1 MKSLADEYSCR
12 DDELSSDCDSWLH
25 SPAFPAVCLDET
37 GLILDVNGLF
47 LRTFDVAA
55 ATVVGCR
62 LDGLT
67 PAEMHA
73 PLAAS
78 FVALKANPHQARQMD
93 ICLRLPG
100 CRPRWFRAA
109 FYVFRP
115 IGAPSDRTRVAAQ
128 LCEIDD
134 LTTRAQG
141 LADLAQSWNEAMG
154 AAKIGIWDADLVARV
169 NTFSDMWY
177 QIRGLRRGDP
187 VPTKHDEILEFI
199 HPSDRQH
206 VMEQFAL
213 QHLPDFKECRY
224 EYRYKHSDGRW
235 IWIECRGSCA
245 QRIDGK
251 IARIIGS
258 DIDITERKLAEERL
272 SLAKSRLQLAMEAL
286 RIGVFDA
293 DFRTGYT
300 TWDAPTRALY
310 GVTSDQKIKFGG
322 LWESM
327 LHPDD
332 RDRVLKAIDDH
343 IAKLTP
349 YDNQFRIIRPD
360 GRIRHIRT
368 RTLPFIDV
376 DGSKR
381 MIGVNW
387 DETDDILLRLD
398 LERAKTLAEARNR
411 ELEIAKAEIERIAM
425 LDPLTELP
433 NRRFLDQRMAGLAAS
448 GLDGEHGLAVLHID
462 LDRFKQINDT
472 FGHSVGDAVLQHVGR
487 LLQAEAGDDDQIFRI
502 GGDEFVMVRLFDGD
516 YSSLE
521 AMATRLV
528 EVLRQPVS
536 VRGYDCRFGASIGIA
551 VGSGKDIDPP
561 QLLLNADIGLYCAK
575 SGGKNRWEYFRRESH
590 DRMILTKHVSD
601 DILRGIERDEFRPHY
616 QLQFRAGSLDITGVE
631 ALARWYHPE
640 RGILTPDKFVAIADE
655 LGILSEIDG
664 AILEKVIADSH
675 WLELAGIHIPKYS
688 VNVSAGRLR
697 DPQLAAVLAALPAWR
712 CPLSFEL
719 LESVFLDE
727 LEDQVAVNIA
737 HIRKA
742 GIGIEIDDFGSGH
755 ASITSLLHLRPDVIK
770 IDRQLIS
777 TIPTSAERRSLIGAI
792 IEMGH
797 SLGVTV
803 VGEGVETRD
812 HAYWLHR
819 LKCDLLQ
826 GFGLALPMPASELV
840 DFIGAQSWRQ
850 DCPAPL
856 TAEPPQAGQFPG

>member
-1 MKSLADEYSCR
+1 MKFIADERSSL
-12 DDELSSDCDSWLH
+12 DGLSSDFDGWLH
-25 SPAFPAVCLDET
+25 DPAFPAVCLDEA

-47 LRTFDVAA
+47 LKTFDVVA

-62 LDGLT
+62 LDSLAPVET
-67 PAEMHA
+67 HA
-73 PLAAS
+73 PLAAC
-78 FVALKANPHQARQMD
+78 FAALKANPQKTRQMD
-93 ICLRLPG
+93 LCLRLLG
-100 CRPRWFRAA
+100 GRPRWFRAA
-109 FYVFRP
+109 FYVPRR
-115 IGAPSDRTRVAAQ
+115 IGTPSDRLHLVAQ

-141 LADLAQSWNEAMG
+141 LADLAQGWSEAMG
-154 AAKIGIWDADLVARV
+154 AAKIGIWDADLVSRV

-177 QIRGLRRGDP
+177 QIRGLRPGDP
-187 VPTKHDEILEFI
+187 TPTKHDDILKLI
-199 HPSDRQH
+199 HPSDRAH
-206 VMEQFAL
+206 VMEQYAL
-213 QHLPDFKECRY
+213 QQLADFRECRY
-224 EYRYKHSDGRW
+224 EYRWKHSDGRW

-245 QRIDGK
+245 QRVDGK
-251 IARIIGS
+251 VVRIIGS

-272 SLAKSRLQLAMEAL
+272 SLATSRLQLAMEAS

-293 DFRTGYT
+293 DFSTGYT
-300 TWDAPTRALY
+300 NWDAPTRAIY
-310 GVTSDQKIKFGG
+310 GVTNDQRIKFGD

-327 LHPDD
+327 LHPED

-343 IAKLTP
+343 IARLTP
-349 YDNQFRIIRPD
+349 YGNQFRIIRPD
-360 GRIRHIRT
+360 GSVRHIRT

-433 NRRFLDQRMAGLAAS
+433 NRRFLDQRMSVLAAQ
-448 GLDGEHGLAVLHID
+448 GFDCEHGLAILHID

-487 LLQAEAGDDDQIFRI
+487 LLQDEAGGDGQIFRI

-516 YSSLE
+516 FPSLE

-528 EVLRQPVS
+528 EVLRRPVT
-536 VRGYDCRFGASIGIA
+536 VHGYDCRFGASIGVA
-551 VGSGKDIDPP
+551 VGVGKDIDPQ

-575 SGGKNRWEYFRRESH
+575 SEGKNRWAYFRRESH
-590 DRMILTKHVSD
+590 DRMILTKQISD
-601 DILRGIERDEFRPHY
+601 DILRGLERDEFKPYY
-616 QLQFRAGSLDITGVE
+616 QLQFRAGSLEITGIE
-631 ALARWYHPE
+631 ALARWQHPE
-640 RGILTPDKFVAIADE
+640 RGILTPDNFIVIADE

-664 AILEKVIADSH
+664 IILEKAIADCQR
-675 WLELAGIHIPKYS
+675 LELSGIHIPKCS

-697 DPQLAAVLAALPAWR
+697 DPHLAELLSTLPAQR
-712 CPLSFEL
+712 CSLSFEL
-719 LESVFLDE
+719 LESIFLDE
-727 LEDQVAVNIA
+727 LEEQVAINIA
-737 HIRKA
+737 HIREA

-803 VGEGVETRD
+803 VGEGVETKD
-812 HAYWLHR
+812 HAYWLHM

-826 GFGLALPMPASELV
+826 GFGLALPMPADQLAGFIQSE
-840 DFIGAQSWRQ
+840 SWRQ
-850 DCPAPL
+850 
-856 TAEPPQAGQFPG
+856 

>member
-1 MKSLADEYSCR
+1 MKSASDERSS
-12 DDELSSDCDSWLH
+12 LSGGLSPGSDGWFY
-25 SPAFPAVCLDET
+25 SPAFPAVCLDEA
-37 GLILDVNGLF
+37 GLILDVNDIF
-47 LRTFDVAA
+47 ARTFGVVA
-55 ATVVGCR
+55 ATVIGCR
-62 LDGLT
+62 LDSLV
-67 PAEMHA
+67 AVEAH
-73 PLAAS
+73 
-78 FVALKANPHQARQMD
+78 VALSATFTDLRANPQNTRQMD
-93 ICLRLPG
+93 LCLCLPG
-100 CRPRWFRAA
+100 CHSRWFRVV
-109 FYVFRP
+109 FYVPRR
-115 IGAPSDRTRVAAQ
+115 IGAPSDQVCIAAQ

-154 AAKIGIWDADLVARV
+154 AAKIGIWDADLVSRV
-169 NTFSDMWY
+169 STFSDMWY
-177 QIRGLRRGDP
+177 QIRGLKRGDP
-187 VPTKHDEILEFI
+187 APARHDEILEFI
-199 HPSDRQH
+199 HPSDRKH
-206 VMEQFAL
+206 VMEEFAR
-213 QHLPDFKECRY
+213 QRLPDFKECRY

-245 QRIDGK
+245 QRVDGK
-251 IARIIGS
+251 VVRIIGS
-258 DIDITERKLAEERL
+258 DIDITERKLAEEQL
-272 SLAKSRLQLAMEAL
+272 SLATNRLQLAMEAL
-286 RIGVFDA
+286 RVGVFDA
-293 DFRTGYT
+293 DFSTGYT
-300 TWDAPTRALY
+300 YWDAPTRAIY
-310 GVTSDQKIKFGG
+310 GVASDQRIEFGG
-322 LWESM
+322 LWES
-327 LHPDD
+327 LLYPDD
-332 RDRVLKAIDDH
+332 RDRVLRAVDEH
-343 IAKLTP
+343 ITKLTP

-360 GRIRHIRT
+360 GCVRHIRT

-381 MIGVNW
+381 MIGINW
-387 DETDDILLRLD
+387 DETEDILLRLD

-433 NRRFLDQRMAGLAAS
+433 NRRFLDHRMSELAAQ
-448 GLDGEHGLAVLHID
+448 GFDCEHGLAILHID

-487 LLQAEAGDDDQIFRI
+487 LLQGEAGGDGQVFRI

-516 YSSLE
+516 YPSLE

-528 EVLRQPVS
+528 EILRRPVT
-536 VRGYDCRFGASIGIA
+536 VRGHDCRFGASIGIA
-551 VGSGKDIDPP
+551 IGVGKDIEPQ

-590 DRMILTKHVSD
+590 DRMILTKHISD
-601 DILRGIERDEFRPHY
+601 DILRGLERDEFKPHY

-640 RGILTPDKFVAIADE
+640 RGILTPDKFVTIADE
-655 LGILSEIDG
+655 LGILGEIDG
-664 AILEKVIADSH
+664 VILKKAIADCQL
-675 WLELAGIHIPKYS
+675 LEQSGIHIPKYS

-697 DPQLAAVLAALPAWR
+697 DPHLAEILAALPAER

-719 LESVFLDE
+719 LESIFLDE

-770 IDRQLIS
+770 IDRQLVS

-803 VGEGVETRD
+803 VGEGVETKE
-812 HAYWLHR
+812 HAHWLHV

-826 GFGLALPMPASELV
+826 GFGLALPMPANELIN
-840 DFIGAQSWRQ
+840 FIDAQSWRQ
-850 DCPAPL
+850 HCVAPAASL
-856 TAEPPQAGQFPG
+856 GVD